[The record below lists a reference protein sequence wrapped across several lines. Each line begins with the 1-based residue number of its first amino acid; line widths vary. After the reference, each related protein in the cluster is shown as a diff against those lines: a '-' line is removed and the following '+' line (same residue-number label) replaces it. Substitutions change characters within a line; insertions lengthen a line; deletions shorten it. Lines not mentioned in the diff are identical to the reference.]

1 MNDQA
6 SSDSAVPRP
15 LDAVVALARHGW
27 TRYGARA
34 ALLGRWLRAQPVSG
48 ISRLRRLLLAHHLVQ
63 RQQVYRNAGG
73 RQSSAARYAL
83 ARAAGLHR
91 SDERARH

>member
-6 SSDSAVPRP
+6 SSESAAPSP
-15 LDAVVALARHGW
+15 LDAVIVLARYGW

-34 ALLGRWLRAQPVSG
+34 ALLGRWLRAQPASG

-63 RQQVYRNAGG
+63 RQQAYRNAGG
-73 RQSSAARYAL
+73 RQSSAARHAL

-91 SDERARH
+91 SDEKARR